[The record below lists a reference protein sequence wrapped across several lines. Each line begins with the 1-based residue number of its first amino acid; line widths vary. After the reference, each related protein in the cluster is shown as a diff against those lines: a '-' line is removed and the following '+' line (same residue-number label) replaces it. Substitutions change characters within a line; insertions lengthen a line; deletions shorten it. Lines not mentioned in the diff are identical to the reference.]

1 MRRLSE
7 LIKFISGRTIEKTSK
22 SLKEIGLLVLRSRVG
37 IKEKDRLPRDFAVM
51 LKMSM
56 GSKVSVW
63 MWQDLP
69 MYSISWHPYLN
80 YNLCTFYRQEIFH
93 EAVLFIFVFI
103 PSLDHVHLR
112 WLYLSE
118 KSFTH
123 KTVLTYLWT
132 INNKLAKRTGIIF
145 NGCI

>member
-63 MWQDLP
+63 M
-69 MYSISWHPYLN
+69 
-80 YNLCTFYRQEIFH
+80 
-93 EAVLFIFVFI
+93 
-103 PSLDHVHLR
+103 
-112 WLYLSE
+112 
-118 KSFTH
+118 
-123 KTVLTYLWT
+123 
-132 INNKLAKRTGIIF
+132 
-145 NGCI
+145 